1 VRRSGRVNLS
11 ARLRPLRA
19 LELEPRI
26 NLAWLDRDATR
37 TCRETAQQ
45 WLAVWRFDARHNL
58 RAIVQRSALDRRAEP
73 GVTAADSL
81 SRTESLTYS
90 WRHGAGTRL
99 YVGATRT
106 RQGRQAPSRETE
118 PFIKLELDAGDL
130 RALAS

>member
-1 VRRSGRVNLS
+1 MRRSGRVNLS

-19 LELEPRI
+19 LELEPCI

-37 TCRETAQQ
+37 TCRVTAQQ
-45 WLAVWRFDARHNL
+45 WLAVWHFDARHKL

-99 YVGATRT
+99 
-106 RQGRQAPSRETE
+106 
-118 PFIKLELDAGDL
+118 
-130 RALAS
+130 